1 MGRAYLKSSSK
12 NSTVGFQAVLMR
24 MASGDLLSLSD
35 TTKARKHLDPDPL
48 MLEAISLLCSQQFQ
62 YLPPL

>member
-24 MASGDLLSLSD
+24 MVSGDLLLLSD
-35 TTKARKHLDPDPL
+35 TTKAKALGPRSINIGSNLII
-48 MLEAISLLCSQQFQ
+48 MLTVMHP
-62 YLPPL
+62 YLT